1 MNSFEDSQVQGKTNE
16 RFKEVA
22 GAHDYYFLDLVLT
35 YVIILQSLI
44 QEAMKLHLSDPKF
57 RFSNEGIQA
66 MAEVVRLFALE
77 AIWRMGNQASNEG
90 LATVSLDHLEKILPQ
105 LVCSQ
110 TLETRW

>member
-1 MNSFEDSQVQGKTNE
+1 
-16 RFKEVA
+16 
-22 GAHDYYFLDLVLT
+22 
-35 YVIILQSLI
+35 
-44 QEAMKLHLSDPKF
+44 MKLHLSDPKF

-105 LVCSQ
+105 LMLDFS
-110 TLETRW
+110 